1 MADDDG
7 GKPIR
12 KIDDASYGTPPENPV
27 RRRLF
32 RMKRWFLLDANRNL
46 ITGVLLAASFVT
58 ILLVGSLGPV
68 PVRSF
73 LTEGVSPG
81 VALIELLKSIVS
93 VVVIVL
99 SINQLVLSPGLG
111 PVGEQQERFEQSMD
125 LRRKVEDHTGVQ
137 VSPASPAAFL
147 AVLLDAIID
156 QAEQIEEI
164 AARTDISDSVVHEEI
179 TELTNESRIEAERVR
194 SLLTS
199 SEFGQFEVV
208 SAALRFAMSEKARM
222 LRGIR
227 QSHSTSSSEPLQEAF
242 DEMEDLLQLFT
253 VSREYLK
260 IVYTRDE
267 YIRLSEGL
275 LYTGLPAIL
284 ITYCAAQIDGPSAF
298 PGHFFGVENR
308 LIFVSGAVT
317 IALTPFAV
325 LLSYVFRL
333 TAMSRSTLFIGP
345 FDARQ
350 SETDFERE
358 WNRGR

>member
-12 KIDDASYGTPPENPV
+12 KIDDASHGTPPENPV

-46 ITGVLLAASFVT
+46 VTGLLFLGSFVT
-58 ILLVGSLGPV
+58 ILLAGSIGPV
-68 PVRSF
+68 PVQSF

-81 VALIELLKSIVS
+81 VALIELLKTIVS

-111 PVGEQQERFEQSMD
+111 PVDEQRERFEQSMD
-125 LRRKVEDHTGVQ
+125 LRRKVETHTDVR

-147 AVLLDAIID
+147 AALLDEIAD
-156 QAEQIEEI
+156 QAAQIEKT
-164 AARTDISDSVVHEEI
+164 ASRADIRDSGIHGEI
-179 TELTNESRIEAERVR
+179 TEFANETRTEAERVHA
-194 SLLTS
+194 LLS
-199 SEFGQFEVV
+199 SSRFGKFEAV
-208 SAALRFAMSEKARM
+208 SAALRFAMSEKVRT
-222 LRGIR
+222 LREIR
-227 QSHSTSSSEPLQEAF
+227 QSRSESFSEPLQEAL
-242 DEMEDLLQLFT
+242 DELGDLLKLFT
-253 VSREYLK
+253 VAREYLK
-260 IVYTRDE
+260 IVYIRDE

-284 ITYCAAQIDGPSAF
+284 ITYCAAQIDGPDAF
-298 PGHFFGVENR
+298 PGHFFGIENR
-308 LIFVSGAVT
+308 LIFVSGAVA
-317 IALTPFAV
+317 IALVPFAV

-345 FDARQ
+345 FDARR
-350 SETDFERE
+350 SETHFESERD
-358 WNRGR
+358 RGR

>member
-1 MADDDG
+1 MVDDEE

-12 KIDDASYGTPPENPV
+12 KIDDASYGTPPEGPI

-32 RMKRWFLLDANRNL
+32 RMKRWFLLDADRNL
-46 ITGVLLAASFVT
+46 VAGVLLLASFVT
-58 ILLVGSLGPV
+58 IILVGSAGPV

-111 PVGEQQERFEQSMD
+111 PVGEQRERFEQSMD
-125 LRRKVEDHTGVQ
+125 LRRKVENHTDVQ
-137 VSPASPAAFL
+137 VSPSSPATFL
-147 AVLLDAIID
+147 AVLLGEIID
-156 QAEQIEEI
+156 QAEQIEET
-164 AARTDISDSVVHEEI
+164 ATRADIDDGVVREEV
-179 TELTNESRIEAERVR
+179 TEFAKTSRVEAEGVR
-194 SLLTS
+194 ALLS
-199 SEFGQFEVV
+199 SSRFGQFEVV
-208 SAALRFAMSEKARM
+208 SAALRFAISEKIRM
-222 LRGIR
+222 LRRIR
-227 QSHSTSSSEPLQEAF
+227 QFHGRSFSEPLQETF
-242 DEMEDLLQLFT
+242 DEMEDLLRLFT
-253 VSREYLK
+253 ISREYLK

-275 LYTGLPAIL
+275 LYTGLPAII
-284 ITYCAAQIDGPSAF
+284 ITYCAAQIDAPGAF
-298 PGHFFGVENR
+298 PGHFFGIEKR
-308 LIFVSGAVT
+308 LIFVSGAVA

-350 SETDFERE
+350 SKKERE
-358 WNRGR
+358 RERDRGR